1 VKLATSTPAAG
12 VTRARALPSRLRP
25 ERPWQEHAI
34 LYRDLFADPPVA
46 AALWPRATG
55 GPDSDRRALE
65 LLAGDIRHWAERSF
79 GPWVFF
85 EGDTGMFVGRGGLR
99 AASVDGEECVEVLYA
114 VRSDAWGRGYATE
127 MATLAVTY
135 ARRLHLSEV
144 VGFTAVSNGASRHV
158 LEKVGMRVE
167 STFERG
173 GVEHWLGRLRPI
185 V

>member
-1 VKLATSTPAAG
+1 VKLAAISPPSD
-12 VTRARALPSRLRP
+12 VTQARARPSRLRP

-55 GPDSDRRALE
+55 GPGARWQAWE
-65 LLAGDIRHWAERSF
+65 LLAADIRHWAERSY

-85 EGDTGMFVGRGGLR
+85 EADTGMFVGRGGLR
-99 AASVDGEECVEVLYA
+99 AASVAGEECVEVLYA

-127 MATLAVTY
+127 MATLAVAY
-135 ARRLHLSEV
+135 ARRLEITEV
-144 VGFTAVSNGASRHV
+144 VAFTAVSNRASRQV
-158 LEKVGMRVE
+158 LEKVGIRME

-173 GVEHWLGRLRPI
+173 GVAHWLGRLRPI

>member
-1 VKLATSTPAAG
+1 MKLAATSPASDA
-12 VTRARALPSRLRP
+12 TQARARPSRLRP

-46 AALWPRATG
+46 AALWPRASG
-55 GPDSDRRALE
+55 GPGARRQALE
-65 LLAGDIRHWAERSF
+65 LLASDIRHWAERSY

-85 EGDTGMFVGRGGLR
+85 EADTGMFVGRGGLR
-99 AASVDGEECVEVLYA
+99 AASVSGEECVEVLYA

-127 MATLAVTY
+127 MATLAVAY
-135 ARRLHLSEV
+135 ARRLQLTEV
-144 VGFTAVSNGASRHV
+144 VGFTAVSNRASRHV
-158 LEKVGMRVE
+158 LEKVGMRIE

-173 GVEHWLGRLRPI
+173 GVAHWLGRLRPI